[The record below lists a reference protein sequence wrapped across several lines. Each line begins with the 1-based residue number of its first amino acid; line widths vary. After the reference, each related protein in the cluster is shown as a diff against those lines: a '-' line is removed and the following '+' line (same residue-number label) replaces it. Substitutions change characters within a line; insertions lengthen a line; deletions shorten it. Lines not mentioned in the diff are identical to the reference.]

1 MKTLKKRLVLV
12 ISLALV
18 LAACMIV
25 PDASAT
31 YSAAK
36 GRAVPKTANFV
47 ANQFVADAN
56 RGDYA
61 AVCRLYSTRYL
72 KVSRAACCSLYQWG
86 ASIYGPYDYWM
97 VHRRRLGS
105 AHWRFD
111 LIRWR
116 RPSFIELARERK
128 GWRIVAGGW

>member
-12 ISLALV
+12 ISLA

-36 GRAVPKTANFV
+36 VRPVPNTANFV
-47 ANQFVADAN
+47 AYEFVAAAN

-61 AVCRLYSTRYL
+61 AVCRLYSTR
-72 KVSRAACCSLYQWG
+72 
-86 ASIYGPYDYWM
+86 
-97 VHRRRLGS
+97 
-105 AHWRFD
+105 F
-111 LIRWR
+111 
-116 RPSFIELARERK
+116 
-128 GWRIVAGGW
+128 